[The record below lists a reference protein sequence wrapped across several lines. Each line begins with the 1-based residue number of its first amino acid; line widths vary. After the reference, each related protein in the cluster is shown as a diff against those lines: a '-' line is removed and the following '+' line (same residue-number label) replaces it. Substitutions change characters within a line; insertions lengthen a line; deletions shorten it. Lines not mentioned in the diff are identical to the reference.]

1 MKNIPNK
8 NIFTEPEGY
17 FDTLSDN
24 IIARRKNHVRQAYI
38 FRAAVAAI
46 LLIGLSFMFVL
57 LQPKD
62 PVYQAMDIELQEEV
76 ELYISSGHWQAED
89 VLLMSDD
96 PDFILDQ
103 IIEMEYMAYMPDP
116 ADPMDDDFWF

>member
-57 LQPKD
+57 LQPKETA
-62 PVYQAMDIELQEEV
+62 YQAMEIEIQEEV
-76 ELYISSGHWQAED
+76 ELYISSGQWQAED

-103 IIEMEYMAYMPDP
+103 IIEMEYLAYMPDP

>member
-57 LQPKD
+57 LQPKETA
-62 PVYQAMDIELQEEV
+62 YQAMEIEIQEEV
-76 ELYISSGHWQAED
+76 ELYISSGQWQAED

-96 PDFILDQ
+96 PDSILDQ
-103 IIEMEYMAYMPDP
+103 IIEMEYLAYMPDP

>member
-1 MKNIPNK
+1 MKNIPKK

-24 IIARRKNHVRQAYI
+24 IISRRKKEVRQVYI
-38 FRAAVAAI
+38 LRAAVAAM
-46 LLIGLSFMFVL
+46 LLIGLSFMVVL
-57 LQPKD
+57 LQPTE
-62 PVYQAMDIELQEEV
+62 PVYQAMDIEIYEEV
-76 ELYISSGHWQAED
+76 ELYISSGYWQAED
-89 VLLMSDD
+89 VLLLSDD

>member
-46 LLIGLSFMFVL
+46 LLIGLSFMLVL